1 LPIANFLVLSKGI
14 GNRQLAIG
22 NDLRSSNLTRRVVIT
37 GLGLVTPVGNT
48 VEDTW
53 TALMSGRSGADYIKK
68 FDAERFSVRF
78 ACEVKNFDPLTFIAK
93 KEARKM
99 GAFIH
104 YAIAASIEAMADSG
118 IKLTP
123 EGKFP
128 DDISENA
135 GTYIS
140 SGIGDFWAIE
150 REHSKLLDD
159 GPDRVSPFFIV
170 SAIVNLA
177 AGQVSIRFG
186 AKGPNSATA
195 TACAAGAHAIG
206 DSFKIIQRAD
216 ADIMICGGAESA
228 ITPMSIAGFASMRA
242 LSTNNDDPP
251 HASRPFERDRDG
263 FVIGEGAGIMI
274 LEELESAKRRGAKIY
289 AEIVGY
295 GAAADA
301 FHLTMP
307 DETGSGARRV
317 MQRCLKDAGVR
328 PEQVGYINAHGTSTP
343 YNDKFETFAIKATF
357 GEHAYKL
364 AVSSTKSMTG
374 HLLGAAGGIESVFS
388 VLALQR
394 NVLPPTINYVNPDP
408 ECDLDYVPNE
418 PREAR
423 VDYVLSNSFGFGG
436 TNAALL
442 FKRYEE

>member
-1 LPIANFLVLSKGI
+1 MPADIA
-14 GNRQLAIG
+14 
-22 NDLRSSNLTRRVVIT
+22 
-37 GLGLVTPVGNT
+37 
-48 VEDTW
+48 
-53 TALMSGRSGADYIKK
+53 
-68 FDAERFSVRF
+68 
-78 ACEVKNFDPLTFIAK
+78 
-93 KEARKM
+93 
-99 GAFIH
+99 
-104 YAIAASIEAMADSG
+104 
-118 IKLTP
+118 
-123 EGKFP
+123 
-128 DDISENA
+128 ENV

-206 DSFKIIQRAD
+206 DSFRIIQRGD
-216 ADIMICGGAESA
+216 ADVMICGGAESA
-228 ITPMSIAGFASMRA
+228 ITPMSVAGFSAMRA
-242 LSTNNDDPP
+242 LSTNNDDPV

-295 GAAADA
+295 GASADA

-317 MQRCLKDAGVR
+317 MQKTLKDAGVA
-328 PEQVGYINAHGTSTP
+328 PDQVGYINAHGTSTP
-343 YNDKFETFAIKATF
+343 YNDKFETLAIKETF
-357 GEHAYKL
+357 GAHAYKL

-388 VLALQR
+388 VLTLNR
-394 NVLPPTINYVNPDP
+394 NVIAPTINYVNPDP

-418 PREAR
+418 PREAK
-423 VDYVLSNSFGFGG
+423 VEYVLSNSFGFGG

-442 FKRYEE
+442 FKRYEG

>member
-1 LPIANFLVLSKGI
+1 
-14 GNRQLAIG
+14 LA
-22 NDLRSSNLTRRVVIT
+22 RRVVVT
-37 GLGLVTPVGNT
+37 GLGLITPVGNT
-48 VEDTW
+48 VDSTW
-53 TALMSGRSGADYIKK
+53 SALMSGRSGVDYIKK
-68 FDAERFSVRF
+68 FDTEKFSVKF
-78 ACEVKNFDPLTFIAK
+78 AAEIKDFDPLKFIAK

-104 YAIAASIEAMADSG
+104 YAIAAATEAMADSG
-118 IKLTP
+118 FDLTE

-128 DDISENA
+128 ASIAESA

-150 REHSKLLDD
+150 REHSKLMEG

-177 AGQVSIRFG
+177 AGQVSIRYG

-195 TACAAGAHAIG
+195 TACSAGAHAIG
-206 DSFKIIQRAD
+206 DSFRIIQRGD
-216 ADIMICGGAESA
+216 ADVMICGGAESA
-228 ITPMSIAGFASMRA
+228 ITPMSVAGFASMRA
-242 LSTNNDDPP
+242 LSTRNDDPQ

-274 LEELESAKRRGAKIY
+274 LEELEMAKRRGARIY
-289 AEIVGY
+289 AELVGY
-295 GAAADA
+295 GMTADA

-307 DETGSGARRV
+307 DETGSGAIRV
-317 MQRCLKDAGVR
+317 MRKTMEDARIR

-343 YNDKFETFAIKATF
+343 YNDKFETLAIRQTF

-374 HLLGAAGGIESVFS
+374 HLLGAAGGIEGVFS
-388 VLALQR
+388 VLGIYR

-408 ECDLDYVPNE
+408 ECDLDYIPNE
-418 PREAR
+418 AR
-423 VDYVLSNSFGFGG
+423 KAEVEYALSNSFGFGG
-436 TNAALL
+436 TNASLL
-442 FKRYEE
+442 FKRFEG

>member
-1 LPIANFLVLSKGI
+1 
-14 GNRQLAIG
+14 
-22 NDLRSSNLTRRVVIT
+22 VIT

-53 TALMSGRSGADYIKK
+53 TALMSSRSGADYIKK
-68 FDAERFSVRF
+68 FDAERFSVKF

-104 YAIAASIEAMADSG
+104 YAIAASIEAVADSG
-118 IKLTP
+118 IQMTP

-128 DDISENA
+128 AGLAENT

-206 DSFKIIQRAD
+206 DSFKIIQRGD
-216 ADIMICGGAESA
+216 ADVMISGGAESA
-228 ITPMSIAGFASMRA
+228 ITPMSVAGFSAMRA
-242 LSTNNDDPP
+242 LSTNNDDPQ

-274 LEELESAKRRGAKIY
+274 LEELEHAKQRGARIY
-289 AEIVGY
+289 AEVVGY
-295 GAAADA
+295 GACADA

-317 MQRCLKDAGVR
+317 MQRTLKDAGVQ
-328 PEQVGYINAHGTSTP
+328 PEQIGYINAHGTSTP
-343 YNDKFETFAIKATF
+343 YNDKFETLAIKETF
-357 GEHAYKL
+357 GPHAYKL

-388 VLALQR
+388 ALTLYR
-394 NVLPPTINYVNPDP
+394 NVIPPTINYVNPDP

-418 PREAR
+418 AREAH